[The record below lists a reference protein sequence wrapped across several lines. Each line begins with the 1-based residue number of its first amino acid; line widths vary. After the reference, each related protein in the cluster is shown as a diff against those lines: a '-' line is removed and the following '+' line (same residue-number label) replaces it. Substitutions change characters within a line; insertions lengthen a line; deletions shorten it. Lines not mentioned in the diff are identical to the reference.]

1 MKFIIDTDPGT
12 DDAVAILIA
21 LAHFSDEELLALTTV
36 AGNVKVDVGT
46 RNALRILEHA
56 NRNNIPVY
64 KGESTPLN
72 RDLLTAEWVHGT
84 DGLNGV
90 GFPEPSKS
98 EETLGAVDYITQLLK
113 DSEEKITICV
123 LGPMTNIG
131 KVLSQNPELSEKIEQ
146 IIFMGGGAGF
156 GNHTPVAE
164 FNILV
169 DPEAAKIV
177 LNSGAKLVMMGLD
190 VTHQAISTKERL
202 NKIIE
207 TDTVTGKHLV
217 GLMGSLAELD
227 IVKEKFPDGT
237 PVHDAFVT
245 AYLVDNSL
253 TKGELTNVEV
263 EVDSELT
270 LGQTVV
276 DTNHISGRDK
286 NVHWMNK
293 VDDNKLFDIIT
304 NSAAL
309 LP

>member
-64 KGESTPLN
+64 RGESTPLN

-113 DSEEKITICV
+113 DSEEKITICI

-202 NKIIE
+202 NKILE
-207 TDTVTGKHLV
+207 TDTVTGEHLV

-276 DTNHISGRDK
+276 DVNHISGRNK

-293 VDDNKLFDIIT
+293 VDDDKLFEIIK
-304 NSAAL
+304 NSAL
-309 LP
+309 KIK

>member
-21 LAHFSDEELLALTTV
+21 LAHFKDEELLAITTV
-36 AGNVKVDVGT
+36 AGNVGVDVGT

-56 NRNNIPVY
+56 KRNSIPVY
-64 KGESTPLN
+64 KGESEPLN

-98 EETLGAVDYITQLLK
+98 EESIGAVDYITELLK
-113 DSEEKITICV
+113 NSDEKITICV

-131 KVLSQNPELSEKIEQ
+131 KVLSINPELVKNIDQ

-169 DPEAAKIV
+169 DPEAAKVV
-177 LNSGAKLVMMGLD
+177 LSSGAKLVMMGLD
-190 VTHQAISTKERL
+190 VTHQAISTSERL
-202 NKIIE
+202 NTIHE
-207 TDTVTGKHLV
+207 TGTTTGEYLV
-217 GLMGSLAELD
+217 GLMGSLADLE
-227 IVKEKFPDGT
+227 IVKQKFPDGT

-245 AYLVDNSL
+245 AYLVDSSL
-253 TKGELTNVEV
+253 TTGEVTNVEV

-276 DTNHISGRDK
+276 DINHISGRNK

-293 VDDNKLFDIIT
+293 VDDEKLFNIIT
-304 NSAAL
+304 NTSKL

>member
-64 KGESTPLN
+64 RGESTPLN

-202 NKIIE
+202 NTILE
-207 TDTVTGKHLV
+207 TDTVTGEHLV

-276 DTNHISGRDK
+276 DTNHISGRNK

>member
-202 NKIIE
+202 NKILE
-207 TDTVTGKHLV
+207 KDTVTGEHLV

-276 DTNHISGRDK
+276 DTNHISGRNK

>member
-98 EETLGAVDYITQLLK
+98 EETLSAVDYITQLLK

-202 NKIIE
+202 NKILE
-207 TDTVTGKHLV
+207 TDTVTGEHLV

-227 IVKEKFPDGT
+227 VVKEKFPDGT

-276 DTNHISGRDK
+276 DTNHISGRNK

>member
-21 LAHFSDEELLALTTV
+21 LAHFNDQEILALTTV
-36 AGNVKVDVGT
+36 AGNVNVDVGT
-46 RNALRILEHA
+46 RNALRILEHSG
-56 NRNNIPVY
+56 RNNIPVY
-64 KGESTPLN
+64 KGEAVPLN

-90 GFPEPSKS
+90 EFPEPSKS
-98 EETLGAVDYITQLLK
+98 EE
-113 DSEEKITICV
+113 KITICI

-131 KVLSQNPELSEKIEQ
+131 KVLDSNPELAKNIEQ

-177 LNSGAKLVMMGLD
+177 LNSGVKLVMMGLD
-190 VTHQAISTKERL
+190 VTHQAISTKDRL
-202 NKIIE
+202 SKIL
-207 TDTVTGKHLV
+207 DTGTLTGEHCV
-217 GLMGSLAELD
+217 ALMGSLADLD

-245 AYLVDNSL
+245 AYLVDSTL
-253 TKGELTNVEV
+253 TTGELTNVEV

-276 DTNHISGRDK
+276 DTNQISGRSK
-286 NVHWMNK
+286 NVYWMNK
-293 VDDNKLFDIIT
+293 VDDEKLFNIIT
-304 NSAAL
+304 KTASL

>member
-21 LAHFSDEELLALTTV
+21 LAHFSDEEILALTTV
-36 AGNVKVDVGT
+36 AGNVNVDVGT
-46 RNALRILEHA
+46 RNALRILEHSG
-56 NRNNIPVY
+56 RNNIPVY
-64 KGESTPLN
+64 KGEAVPLN
-72 RDLLTAEWVHGT
+72 RGLLTAEWVHGT

-90 GFPEPSKS
+90 GFPDPSKS
-98 EETLGAVDYITQLLK
+98 EESTGAVDYITQLLQK
-113 DSEEKITICV
+113 SEEKITICI

-131 KVLSQNPELSEKIEQ
+131 KVLESNPELAKNIEQ

-177 LNSGAKLVMMGLD
+177 LNSGVKLVMMGLD
-190 VTHQAISTKERL
+190 VTHQAISTKDRL
-202 NKIIE
+202 SKIL
-207 TDTVTGKHLV
+207 DTGTLTGEHCV
-217 GLMGSLAELD
+217 ALMGSLADLD

-245 AYLVDNSL
+245 AYLVDSSL
-253 TKGELTNVEV
+253 TSGELTNVEV

-276 DTNHISGRDK
+276 DTNQISGRSK
-286 NVHWMNK
+286 NVYWMNK
-293 VDDNKLFDIIT
+293 VDDEKLFNIIT
-304 NSAAL
+304 KTASL